1 VSDLSNGCGPDYPEP
16 VDVWSVVRHVSVA
29 HLYEVFGLAD
39 VGSALTEA
47 AAEAVTQAKI
57 SVFETKP

>member
-1 VSDLSNGCGPDYPEP
+1 M
-16 VDVWSVVRHVSVA
+16 VSVA

-47 AAEAVTQAKI
+47 AAEAVTQARI